1 MAAYL
6 DPAGFTSWAVAS
18 GVVREESPA
27 GPVSLVDN
35 GDGTATLAVV
45 GSASLVDGGD
55 GTATLNGPGVYVW
68 ADDGSPFV
76 PVPDRTIRRA
86 TLPVL
91 AYLSTV
97 VYATNADGT
106 PSDPSVASAVA
117 DAVAEQVLQ
126 VVSAER
132 RVANATALSPLGRP
146 LASASIEGASYTA
159 DQNYPVDLPDD
170 GTLTREAYDVLW
182 AAGLRPTIWVTG

>member
-1 MAAYL
+1 MATYL

-18 GVVREESPA
+18 GVVRESP
-27 GPVSLVDN
+27 
-35 GDGTATLAVV
+35 V
-45 GSASLVDGGD
+45 GSGS
-55 GTATLNGPGVYVW
+55 YVW
-68 ADDGSPFV
+68 TDDDSPFV
-76 PVPDRTIRRA
+76 AVPDRTIRRA

-106 PSDPSVASAVA
+106 PSDPSVASVVA

-126 VVSAER
+126 QITAER
-132 RVANATALSPLGRP
+132 RAADATALSPLGRP

-159 DQNYPVDLPDD
+159 DQNYPVDLPAD
-170 GTLTREAYDVLW
+170 GLLTREAYDVLW

>member
-6 DPAGFTSWAVAS
+6 DPAGFTAWAVAS
-18 GVVREESPA
+18 GVVREFPA
-27 GPVSLVDN
+27 GS
-35 GDGTATLAVV
+35 
-45 GSASLVDGGD
+45 SA
-55 GTATLNGPGVYVW
+55 YVW
-68 ADDGSPFV
+68 ADDDSAFV

-106 PSDPSVASAVA
+106 PSDPSVSAAVA
-117 DAVAEQVLQ
+117 EAVSEQVLQ
-126 VVSAER
+126 QVTAER

-159 DQNYPVDLPDD
+159 DQNYPVDLPAD
-170 GTLTREAYDVLW
+170 GALTREAFDVLW